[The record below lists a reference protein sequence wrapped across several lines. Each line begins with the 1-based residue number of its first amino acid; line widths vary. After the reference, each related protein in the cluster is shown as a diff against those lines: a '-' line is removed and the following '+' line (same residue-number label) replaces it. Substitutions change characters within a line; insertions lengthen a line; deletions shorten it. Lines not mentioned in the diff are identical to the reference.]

1 MSSDA
6 SQGAAPLVEH
16 YVSVGA
22 PSQLTLL
29 DESSAAN
36 WQDRVYAP
44 DILTTYPPSR
54 PLPSKVA
61 LAAFCLPSG
70 VRLSPARRP
79 PNFSCFVLTMGDGG
93 RLYA

>member
-1 MSSDA
+1 MSRGERMSSEA

-44 DILTTYPPSR
+44 EILTTYPPSR
-54 PLPSKVA
+54 PLP
-61 LAAFCLPSG
+61 LPG
-70 VRLSPARRP
+70 GRQRQRP
-79 PNFSCFVLTMGDGG
+79 PAEQ
-93 RLYA
+93 R

>member
-1 MSSDA
+1 MSSEA

-54 PLPSKVA
+54 PLP
-61 LAAFCLPSG
+61 
-70 VRLSPARRP
+70 
-79 PNFSCFVLTMGDGG
+79 
-93 RLYA
+93 